1 MDTPVQ
7 IQPVQA
13 GVNKGA
19 EMLEGMLAAKGLAVG
34 DGGQMTQ
41 AQQLQPQPQPQ
52 PQPVDYASRFAAP
65 QQTDPLANLEGLPD
79 LPPDQ
84 PVPQPQNMG
93 EQQNHA
99 WAALRA
105 QANQNRRNAEQYLKR
120 YNDLVEKTKSFQA
133 ERTEFGSKLNEK
145 DKEIES
151 LRNEIGRLDLSRS
164 PEFKEKY
171 EAPIYAVHDD
181 MVRTLVDNG
190 VEEADAKERI
200 GQILGVQNPNDVAQL
215 VGDLPTHVQGMLMIK
230 SQDAFRMMDARQHAL
245 DDWKTSQDGLA
256 AVANRGSAMIEAQR
270 RDKLAK
276 AALDLIRSMPDASK
290 IPAYQVVDPQFVADR
305 EKHEGEFMKWV
316 QQAPAEQMYAAM
328 LEGFMAPKTYEM
340 LNQYAQ
346 ENAELKAALY
356 NRGRA
361 AAPVVSAGAG
371 YVPPPPPVKPD
382 QGQPQPVPVQADP
395 AQSLVRGIFERN
407 GMLPPGM

>member
-1 MDTPVQ
+1 M
-7 IQPVQA
+7 
-13 GVNKGA
+13 
-19 EMLEGMLAAKGLAVG
+19 G
-34 DGGQMTQ
+34 D
-41 AQQLQPQPQPQ
+41 
-52 PQPVDYASRFAAP
+52 
-65 QQTDPLANLEGLPD
+65 
-79 LPPDQ
+79 
-84 PVPQPQNMG
+84 
-93 EQQNHA
+93 QQNHA

-105 QANQNRRNAEQYLKR
+105 QANQNRRNAENAIRQY
-120 YNDLVEKTKSFQA
+120 NELVERTKGLQA

-190 VEEADAKERI
+190 IEKDAADGLA
-200 GQILGVQNPNDVAQL
+200 GQILSSNADEIPGL
-215 VGDLPTHVQGMLMIK
+215 ISELPTHVQGMLMIK
-230 SQDAFRMMDARQHAL
+230 SQEAFRMMDARQHAL
-245 DDWKTSQDGLA
+245 DDWRTSQDGLA
-256 AVANRGSAMIEAQR
+256 AVASRGSAMIEAQR

-276 AALDLIRSMPDASK
+276 AALDFVRSMPEASK

-316 QQAPAEQMYAAM
+316 QQAPTEQLYAAA

-340 LNQYAQ
+340 LAEYAS
-346 ENAELKAALY
+346 ENARLKAALY

-361 AAPVVSAGAG
+361 ASPIVDPGQG
-371 YVPPPPPVKPD
+371 YVPPAPPVRPD
-382 QGQPQPVPVQADP
+382 PNQPKVMAVPADP
-395 AQSLVRGIFERN
+395 AQDLVRGIWEKN